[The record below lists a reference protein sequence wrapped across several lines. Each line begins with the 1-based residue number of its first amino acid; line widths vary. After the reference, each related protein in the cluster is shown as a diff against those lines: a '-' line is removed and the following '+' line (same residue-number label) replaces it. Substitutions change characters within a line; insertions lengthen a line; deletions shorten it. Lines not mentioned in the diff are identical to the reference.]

1 MIVPLLRNCRSGT
14 IATITMSHTII
25 IKRFAILLLTLGSA
39 VGAFSQGTYTF
50 GDEPLYKEHYR
61 NQYHFS
67 VSRGWI
73 SDPCGFVF
81 YEGKYHC
88 YWWGC
93 AESEDLVHF
102 TEYNRHSQ
110 LNVPKGLGC
119 WTGCVVVDTANTAG
133 FGKGTYISCL
143 TLNNDSL
150 KNQSQAI
157 CVSGDHGRTFEYYSG
172 NPVLD
177 IGYQDFRDPTVIW
190 HEESQQWIMV
200 VSKTLESKVAFYSS
214 KDLKH
219 WDWLSDFGP
228 AGRTYRCFECPD
240 IFRLPIEGT
249 GEIVNGKL
257 VNCKYKWV
265 LVVSVD
271 WDNEQYFVGDFDGKE
286 FHAEG
291 LVPETG
297 LYVDRAP
304 DFYASRTVKDFDG
317 TLGGEV
323 YSMGWMSNWAY
334 CRLLPQT
341 YGKGFWSVPRRLSL
355 RHMPDGYR
363 LSQQP
368 IKALQSLRGD
378 VMNFRGKLRTGVTPL
393 HAISSLKNTYE
404 MDVTFDCSR
413 SNTFGMNFFV
423 GCGRKLTLT
432 YSTDS
437 HSLTVDRTQ
446 VAEFRMEKFERT
458 CHGKVAPIDGKLR
471 LRIFV
476 DKNSIEIFSEDGL
489 NVFSLQTF
497 AADEQTG
504 FELFS
509 LQSPTPYTMSVWP
522 LASIWP

>member
-1 MIVPLLRNCRSGT
+1 MKRTHKAIIAFMLLNIV
-14 IATITMSHTII
+14 
-25 IKRFAILLLTLGSA
+25 ILLGASA
-39 VGAFSQGTYTF
+39 QENNSVST
-50 GDEPLYKEHYR
+50 DSLYKEHYR

-67 VSRGWI
+67 ARKGWI
-73 SDPCGFVF
+73 SDPCGFLY

-102 TEYNRHSQ
+102 SEINNRSQ
-110 LNVPKGLGC
+110 VNVPKGLGC
-119 WTGCVVVDTANTAG
+119 WTGCVIADANNTAG

-143 TLNNDSL
+143 THNNDKAKIQTQGLGIS
-150 KNQSQAI
+150 K
-157 CVSGDHGRTFEYYSG
+157 DHGRTFDFYEG

-200 VSKTLESKVAFYSS
+200 VSKTLESKAAFYAS
-214 KDLKH
+214 KDMKN
-219 WDWLSDFGP
+219 WTWLSDFGP

-240 IFRLPIEGT
+240 FFKLPVET
-249 GEIVNGKL
+249 SESQNLRTSKP
-257 VNCKYKWV
+257 KYKWV

-323 YSMGWMSNWAY
+323 YSIGWMSNWTY
-334 CRLLPQT
+334 CRMLPVT
-341 YGKGFWSVPRRLSL
+341 YGVGFWSIPRRLSL
-355 RHMPDGYR
+355 RETPDGYR

-368 IKALQSLRGD
+368 KEDVKTLRGNK
-378 VMNFRGKLRTGVTPL
+378 MAFKGKLKAGVTPVKQ
-393 HAISSLKNTYE
+393 ISSLDNTYE
-404 MDVTFDCSR
+404 AEVTFDCTPG
-413 SNTFGMNFFV
+413 NTFGINLCV
-423 GCGRKLTLT
+423 GDGRKAVLT
-432 YSTDS
+432 YSTDG
-437 HSLTVDRTQ
+437 HSLTIDRTQ

-458 CHGKVAPIDGKLR
+458 CHGKIAPIDGKLK

-497 AADEQTG
+497 AADSQTG
-504 FELFS
+504 FEFFS
-509 LQSPTPYTMSVWP
+509 HKSSVAYIMDVWP
-522 LASIWP
+522 MASIWQK

>member
-1 MIVPLLRNCRSGT
+1 MNRTHKAT
-14 IATITMSHTII
+14 IAFMLFNFI
-25 IKRFAILLLTLGSA
+25 ILL
-39 VGAFSQGTYTF
+39 GTYAQENNF
-50 GDEPLYKEHYR
+50 VSGDSLYKERYR

-67 VSRGWI
+67 QRHGWI
-73 SDPCGFVF
+73 SDPCGFLY
-81 YEGKYHC
+81 YEGKYHV

-93 AESEDLVHF
+93 AESTDLVHF
-102 TEYNRHSQ
+102 TEINNRSQ
-110 LNVPKGLGC
+110 VGVPKGLGC
-119 WTGCVVVDTANTAG
+119 WTGCVVADQNNTAG

-143 TLNNDSL
+143 THNNDSAKIQTQGL
-150 KNQSQAI
+150 GISR
-157 CVSGDHGRTFEYYSG
+157 DHGRTFDFYDG

-200 VSKTLESKVAFYSS
+200 VSKTLESKAAFYAS

-219 WDWLSDFGP
+219 WEWLSDFGP

-240 IFRLPIEGT
+240 MFKLKVEGGPHK
-249 GEIVNGKL
+249 GEE
-257 VNCKYKWV
+257 KWV

-286 FHAEG
+286 FHALG
-291 LVPETG
+291 LEPETG

-304 DFYASRTVKDFDG
+304 DYYASRTVKDFDG

-323 YSMGWMSNWAY
+323 YSIGWMSNWAY
-334 CRLLPQT
+334 CRLLPNSS

-355 RHMPDGYR
+355 RETPDGYR

-368 IKALQSLRGD
+368 KEELKDLRGAQQT
-378 VMNFRGKLRTGVTPL
+378 FRGKLKTGITPVKPIAAL
-393 HAISSLKNTYE
+393 GNTYE
-404 MDVTFDCSR
+404 AEVTFDCTPG
-413 SNTFGMNFFV
+413 NTFGMNLCV
-423 GCGRKLTLT
+423 GDGRKLVVT

-458 CHGKVAPIDGKLR
+458 CHGKVAPVNGKLK

-476 DKNSIEIFSEDGL
+476 DKNSVEIFSEDGL

-497 AADEQTG
+497 ASPGQDG
-504 FELFS
+504 FEFFS
-509 LQSPTPYTMSVWP
+509 LTPSVPYTMSVWP
-522 LASIWP
+522 MASIW